1 MVSYLS
7 KKFIKDYKNVKN
19 ENVRRAYGML
29 CSIVGILLNIFLFA
43 IKYFAGIISGSI
55 AITADA
61 FNNLSDAGSSVI
73 TLIGFKFA
81 GMKPDLEHP
90 FGHGRVEYI
99 SGFAVSV
106 MIILMGAE
114 LLKSSIDKIFHPESI
129 DTTVVSFIILI
140 VSILVKLY
148 MSLYNSKIG
157 DKIESA
163 GMKATATD
171 SKSDCIATSVVL
183 ISMLIAKFTGVNI
196 DAYAGLL
203 VAGFILYAGYDAAK
217 ETLSP
222 LLGQIPEKSL
232 VDSIEKIVMSYDEI
246 VGIHDLVVHD
256 YGPGRLM
263 ISLHAEVPGNGDI
276 FILHDAIDRAEI
288 ELNEKLN
295 CEAVIH
301 LDPIDTDN
309 EEVMEM
315 KSKIT
320 KLIKKEI
327 DEIITIHDF
336 RIVKGN
342 THTNVI
348 FDAVIPPKYKMTDK
362 EVETKIKDLVKNNF
376 GNYFAVVKVEITYV

>member
-114 LLKSSIDKIFHPESI
+114 LLKSSINKIFHPESI

-203 VAGFILYAGYDAAK
+203 VAGFIFYAGYDAAK

-263 ISLHAEVPGNGDI
+263 LSLHAEVPGNGDI
-276 FILHDAIDRAEI
+276 FVLHDAIDRAEI

>member
-1 MVSYLS
+1 MVNFLS
-7 KKFIKDYKNVKN
+7 KKFIKNYNDVKN
-19 ENVRRAYGML
+19 EKVRRAYGIL
-29 CSIVGILLNIFLFA
+29 CSIVGIMLNIFLFI

-81 GMKPDLEHP
+81 GMKPDPEHP
-90 FGHGRVEYI
+90 FGHGRIEYI

-106 MIILMGAE
+106 MIILMGVE
-114 LLKSSIDKIFHPESI
+114 LLKSSVDKIFHPETI
-129 DTTVVSFIILI
+129 DTTIVSFIILI

-148 MSLYNSKIG
+148 MSLYNSRIG

-171 SKSDCIATSVVL
+171 SRSDCVATSVVL
-183 ISMLIAKFTGVNI
+183 LSMIIAKFTGINI

-203 VAGFILYAGYDAAK
+203 VAAFILYAGYDAAK

-222 LLGQIPEKSL
+222 LLGQTPDKSL
-232 VDSIEKIVMSYDEI
+232 VDSIKNIVMSYDEI

-263 ISLHAEVPGNGDI
+263 ISLHAEVPGSGDI
-276 FILHDAIDRAEI
+276 YLLHDAIDRAEQ

-301 LDPIDTDN
+301 LDPIETDN
-309 EEVMEM
+309 EEVMKM
-315 KSKIT
+315 KGEVST
-320 KLIKKEI
+320 LIKDQI
-327 DEIITIHDF
+327 DQVITIHDF
-336 RIVKGN
+336 RVVKGN

-348 FDAVIPPKYKMTDK
+348 FDAVVPQQFKMTNK
-362 EVETKIKDLVKNNF
+362 EVENKIKALVKNNF
-376 GNYFAVVKVEITYV
+376 ANCFAVVKVESTYI

>member
-276 FILHDAIDRAEI
+276 FVLHDAIDRAEI

-320 KLIKKEI
+320 ELIKKEI

-336 RIVKGN
+336 RMVKGN

-362 EVETKIKDLVKNNF
+362 EVETKIKDLIKNNF
-376 GNYFAVVKVEITYV
+376 ENYFAVVKVEITYV

>member
-114 LLKSSIDKIFHPESI
+114 LLKSSINKIFHPESI

-203 VAGFILYAGYDAAK
+203 VAGFIFYAGYDAAK

-263 ISLHAEVPGNGDI
+263 LSLHAEVPGNGDI
-276 FILHDAIDRAEI
+276 FVLHDAIDRAEI

-315 KSKIT
+315 KSKVT
-320 KLIKKEI
+320 ELIKKEI

-362 EVETKIKDLVKNNF
+362 EVETKIKDLVKTNF
-376 GNYFAVVKVEITYV
+376 ENCFAVVKVEITYV

>member
-232 VDSIEKIVMSYDEI
+232 VNSIEKIVMSYDEI

-276 FILHDAIDRAEI
+276 FVLHDAIDRAEI

-320 KLIKKEI
+320 ELIKKEI

-336 RIVKGN
+336 RMVKGN

-376 GNYFAVVKVEITYV
+376 ENYFAVVKVEITYV

>member
-19 ENVRRAYGML
+19 ENVRKAYGML

-81 GMKPDLEHP
+81 GMKPDIEHP

-114 LLKSSIDKIFHPESI
+114 LLKSSINKIFHPESI

-232 VDSIEKIVMSYDEI
+232 VDSIEKIVLSYDEI

-376 GNYFAVVKVEITYV
+376 ENYFAVVKVEITYV

>member
-81 GMKPDLEHP
+81 GIKPDLEHP

-276 FILHDAIDRAEI
+276 FVLHDAIDRAEI

-320 KLIKKEI
+320 ELIKKEI

-336 RIVKGN
+336 RMVKGN

-376 GNYFAVVKVEITYV
+376 ENYFVVVKVEITYV

>member
-81 GMKPDLEHP
+81 GMKPDIEHP

-232 VDSIEKIVMSYDEI
+232 VDSIEKIVLSYDEI

-362 EVETKIKDLVKNNF
+362 EVETKIKGLVKNNF
-376 GNYFAVVKVEITYV
+376 KNCFAVVKVEITYV

>member
-203 VAGFILYAGYDAAK
+203 VAGFIFYAGYDAAK

-232 VDSIEKIVMSYDEI
+232 VDSIEKIVLSYDEI

-362 EVETKIKDLVKNNF
+362 EVETKIKGLVKNNF
-376 GNYFAVVKVEITYV
+376 KNCFAVVKVEITYV

>member
-1 MVSYLS
+1 MVNFLS
-7 KKFIKDYKNVKN
+7 RKFIKNYNDVKN
-19 ENVRRAYGML
+19 EKVRRAYGIL
-29 CSIVGILLNIFLFA
+29 CSIVGIMLNIFLFI

-81 GMKPDLEHP
+81 GMKPDPEHP
-90 FGHGRVEYI
+90 FGHGRIEYI

-106 MIILMGAE
+106 MIILMGVE
-114 LLKSSIDKIFHPESI
+114 LLKSSVDKIFHPETI
-129 DTTVVSFIILI
+129 DTTIVSFIILI

-171 SKSDCIATSVVL
+171 SRSDCVATSVVL
-183 ISMLIAKFTGVNI
+183 LSMIIAKFTGVNI

-203 VAGFILYAGYDAAK
+203 VAAFILYAGYDAAK

-222 LLGQIPEKSL
+222 LLGQTPEKSL
-232 VDSIEKIVMSYDEI
+232 VDSIKNIVMSYDEI

-256 YGPGRLM
+256 YGPGRVM
-263 ISLHAEVPGNGDI
+263 ISLHAEVPGSGDI
-276 FILHDAIDRAEI
+276 YLLHDAIDRAEQ

-301 LDPIDTDN
+301 LDPIETDN
-309 EEVMEM
+309 EEVMKM
-315 KSKIT
+315 KGEVST
-320 KLIKKEI
+320 LIKDQI
-327 DEIITIHDF
+327 DEVITIHDF
-336 RIVKGN
+336 RVVKGN

-348 FDAVIPPKYKMTDK
+348 FDAVVPQQFKMTNK
-362 EVETKIKDLVKNNF
+362 EVENKIKALVKNNF
-376 GNYFAVVKVEITYV
+376 ENCFAVVKVESTYI

>member
-1 MVSYLS
+1 MVNFLS
-7 KKFIKDYKNVKN
+7 RKFIKNYNDVKN
-19 ENVRRAYGML
+19 EKVRRAYGIL
-29 CSIVGILLNIFLFA
+29 CSIVGIMLNIFLFI

-81 GMKPDLEHP
+81 GMKPDPEHP
-90 FGHGRVEYI
+90 FGHGRIEYI

-106 MIILMGAE
+106 MIILMGVE
-114 LLKSSIDKIFHPESI
+114 LLKSSVDKIFHPEII
-129 DTTVVSFIILI
+129 DTTIVSFIILI

-171 SKSDCIATSVVL
+171 SRSDCVATSVVL
-183 ISMLIAKFTGVNI
+183 LSMIIAKFTGVNI

-203 VAGFILYAGYDAAK
+203 VAAFILYAGYDAAK

-222 LLGQIPEKSL
+222 LLGQTPEKSL
-232 VDSIEKIVMSYDEI
+232 VDSIKNIVMSYDEI

-256 YGPGRLM
+256 YGPGRVM
-263 ISLHAEVPGNGDI
+263 ISLHAEVPGSGDI
-276 FILHDAIDRAEI
+276 YLLHDAIDRAEQ

-301 LDPIDTDN
+301 LDPIETDN
-309 EEVMEM
+309 EEVMKM
-315 KSKIT
+315 KGEVST
-320 KLIKKEI
+320 LIKDQI
-327 DEIITIHDF
+327 DEVITIHDF
-336 RIVKGN
+336 RVVKGN

-348 FDAVIPPKYKMTDK
+348 FDAVVPQQFKMTNK
-362 EVETKIKDLVKNNF
+362 EVENKIKALVKNNF
-376 GNYFAVVKVEITYV
+376 ANCFAVVKVESTYI

>member
-263 ISLHAEVPGNGDI
+263 LSLHAEVPGNGDI
-276 FILHDAIDRAEI
+276 FVLHDAIDRAEI

-320 KLIKKEI
+320 ELIKKEI

-336 RIVKGN
+336 RMVKGN

-376 GNYFAVVKVEITYV
+376 ENYFAIVKVEITYV

>member
-276 FILHDAIDRAEI
+276 FVLHDAIDRAEI

-320 KLIKKEI
+320 ELIKKEI

-336 RIVKGN
+336 RMVKGN

-376 GNYFAVVKVEITYV
+376 ENYFAVVKVEITYV

>member
-183 ISMLIAKFTGVNI
+183 ISMLIAKFTGLNI

-232 VDSIEKIVMSYDEI
+232 VDSIEKIVLSYDEI

-263 ISLHAEVPGNGDI
+263 LSLHAEVPGNGDI
-276 FILHDAIDRAEI
+276 FVLHDAIDRAEI

-315 KSKIT
+315 KSKVT
-320 KLIKKEI
+320 ELIKKEI

-376 GNYFAVVKVEITYV
+376 ENYFAIVKVEITYV

>member
-7 KKFIKDYKNVKN
+7 KKFIKDYKNIKN

-29 CSIVGILLNIFLFA
+29 CSILGILLNIFLFA

-99 SGFAVSV
+99 SGFVVSV

-114 LLKSSIDKIFHPESI
+114 LLKSSVDKIFHPESI
-129 DTTVVSFIILI
+129 DTTIVSFIILI

-232 VDSIEKIVMSYDEI
+232 VDSIEKIVLSYDEI

-362 EVETKIKDLVKNNF
+362 EVETKIKGLVKNNF
-376 GNYFAVVKVEITYV
+376 KNCFAVVKVEITYV

>member
-129 DTTVVSFIILI
+129 DTTVVSFIILM

>member
-1 MVSYLS
+1 MVNFLS
-7 KKFIKDYKNVKN
+7 RKFIKNYNDVKN
-19 ENVRRAYGML
+19 EKVRRAYGIL
-29 CSIVGILLNIFLFA
+29 CSIVGIMLNIFLFI

-81 GMKPDLEHP
+81 GMKPDPEHP
-90 FGHGRVEYI
+90 FGHGRIEYI

-106 MIILMGAE
+106 MIILMGVE
-114 LLKSSIDKIFHPESI
+114 LLKSSVDKIFHPETI
-129 DTTVVSFIILI
+129 DTTIVSFIILI

-171 SKSDCIATSVVL
+171 SRSDCVATSVVL
-183 ISMLIAKFTGVNI
+183 LSMIIAKFTGVNI

-203 VAGFILYAGYDAAK
+203 VAAFILYAGYDAAK

-222 LLGQIPEKSL
+222 LLGQTPEKSL
-232 VDSIEKIVMSYDEI
+232 VDSIKNIVMSYDEI

-256 YGPGRLM
+256 YGPGRVM
-263 ISLHAEVPGNGDI
+263 ISLHAEVPGSGDI
-276 FILHDAIDRAEI
+276 YLLHDAIDRAEQ

-301 LDPIDTDN
+301 LDPIETDN
-309 EEVMEM
+309 EEVMKM
-315 KSKIT
+315 KGEVST
-320 KLIKKEI
+320 LIKDQI
-327 DEIITIHDF
+327 DEVITIHDF
-336 RIVKGN
+336 RVVKGN

-348 FDAVIPPKYKMTDK
+348 FDAVVPQQFKMTNK
-362 EVETKIKDLVKNNF
+362 EVENKIKALVKNNF
-376 GNYFAVVKVEITYV
+376 ANCFAVVKVESTYI

>member
-263 ISLHAEVPGNGDI
+263 LSLHAEVPGNGDI
-276 FILHDAIDRAEI
+276 FVLHDAIDRAEI

-320 KLIKKEI
+320 ELIKKEI

-362 EVETKIKDLVKNNF
+362 EVETKIKDLVKN
-376 GNYFAVVKVEITYV
+376 AVVKVEITYV

>member
-1 MVSYLS
+1 MVNFLS
-7 KKFIKDYKNVKN
+7 RKFIKNYNDVKN
-19 ENVRRAYGML
+19 EKVRRAYGIL
-29 CSIVGILLNIFLFA
+29 CSIVGIMLNIFLFI

-81 GMKPDLEHP
+81 GMKPDPEHP
-90 FGHGRVEYI
+90 FGHGRIEYI

-106 MIILMGAE
+106 MIILMGVE
-114 LLKSSIDKIFHPESI
+114 LLKSSVDKIFHPETI
-129 DTTVVSFIILI
+129 DTTIVSFIILI

-171 SKSDCIATSVVL
+171 SRSDCVATSVVL
-183 ISMLIAKFTGVNI
+183 LSMIIAKFTGVNI

-203 VAGFILYAGYDAAK
+203 VAAFILYAGYDAAK

-222 LLGQIPEKSL
+222 LLGQTPEKSL
-232 VDSIEKIVMSYDEI
+232 VDSIKNIVMSYNEI

-256 YGPGRLM
+256 YGPGRVM
-263 ISLHAEVPGNGDI
+263 ISLHAEVPGSGDI
-276 FILHDAIDRAEI
+276 YLLHDAIDRAEQ

-301 LDPIDTDN
+301 LDPIETDN
-309 EEVMEM
+309 EEVMKM
-315 KSKIT
+315 KGEVST
-320 KLIKKEI
+320 LIKDQI
-327 DEIITIHDF
+327 DEVITIHDF
-336 RIVKGN
+336 RVVKGN

-348 FDAVIPPKYKMTDK
+348 FDAVVPQQFKMTNK
-362 EVETKIKDLVKNNF
+362 EVENKIKALVKNNF
-376 GNYFAVVKVEITYV
+376 ANCFAVVKVESTYI

>member
-263 ISLHAEVPGNGDI
+263 LSLHAEVPGNGDI
-276 FILHDAIDRAEI
+276 FVLHDAIDRAEI

-320 KLIKKEI
+320 ELIKKEI

-376 GNYFAVVKVEITYV
+376 ENYFAVVKVEITYV

>member
-1 MVSYLS
+1 
-7 KKFIKDYKNVKN
+7 
-19 ENVRRAYGML
+19 
-29 CSIVGILLNIFLFA
+29 
-43 IKYFAGIISGSI
+43 
-55 AITADA
+55 
-61 FNNLSDAGSSVI
+61 
-73 TLIGFKFA
+73 
-81 GMKPDLEHP
+81 
-90 FGHGRVEYI
+90 
-99 SGFAVSV
+99 
-106 MIILMGAE
+106 
-114 LLKSSIDKIFHPESI
+114 
-129 DTTVVSFIILI
+129 
-140 VSILVKLY
+140 
-148 MSLYNSKIG
+148 
-157 DKIESA
+157 
-163 GMKATATD
+163 
-171 SKSDCIATSVVL
+171 
-183 ISMLIAKFTGVNI
+183 MLIAKFTGVNI

-276 FILHDAIDRAEI
+276 FVLHDAIDRAEI

-320 KLIKKEI
+320 ELIKKEI

-336 RIVKGN
+336 RMVKGN

-376 GNYFAVVKVEITYV
+376 ENYFAVVKVEITYV

>member
-376 GNYFAVVKVEITYV
+376 KNCFAVVKVEITYV

>member
-114 LLKSSIDKIFHPESI
+114 LLKSSINKIFHPESI

-320 KLIKKEI
+320 ELIKKEI

>member
-129 DTTVVSFIILI
+129 DTTVVSFIILM

-362 EVETKIKDLVKNNF
+362 EVETKIKGLVKNNF
-376 GNYFAVVKVEITYV
+376 KNCFAVVKVEITYV